1 MQDGSF
7 VYLPPPSINERA
19 AKFAA
24 LVAKHDVLS
33 VDDKGPK
40 DAKDTNDTKKPPEK
54 SNTKPTQQQQQETV
68 QQIQHPLAIASAR
81 LVSNGIEELSKA
93 INLATLVQ
101 SGLHMG
107 VSNVVEADVAHKQ
120 TATTAATA
128 GGGVKKEDEAED
140 EPLRASYILKRKW
153 DQWRNNIC

>member
-1 MQDGSF
+1 MT
-7 VYLPPPSINERA
+7 
-19 AKFAA
+19 
-24 LVAKHDVLS
+24 
-33 VDDKGPK
+33 K

-153 DQWRNNIC
+153 DQ